1 MTGSTN
7 AAHAQAASLAVLLS
21 TTVCDAGQLWPHAR
35 LCQTAITAT
44 ADRCQLANV
53 LL

>member
-7 AAHAQAASLAVLLS
+7 AAHAQAVSLAVLLS
-21 TTVCDAGQLWPHAR
+21 TIVCDAGGLWPHAR
-35 LCQTAITAT
+35 LCQTAIPVT
-44 ADRCQLANV
+44 ADRCKLDNV